1 MKKMDGADVYHYA
14 KTLLSKGRDSKLLSL
29 VYEIHS
35 GELIAEVLE
44 GEPTAAASENHVL
57 AGVYACM
64 MEGRAP
70 SFLFK
75 RFEIA
80 AGEDDLIM
88 IMAEK
93 IEGLEIKLT
102 IEEKGELSVS
112 HPPHV
117 AAAFVAAEDA
127 FGRRSYLLYRH
138 PDVDR
143 DRAILL
149 VKATARA
156 AAEQMHASAI
166 EEREKN

>member
-14 KTLLSKGRDSKLLSL
+14 KTLMPAGRDSKLLSL

-35 GELIAEVLE
+35 GDLVAEVLE
-44 GEPTAAASENHVL
+44 GEPAAASSEDHVL

-75 RFEIA
+75 RFEVA
-80 AGEDDLIM
+80 AGEDDLIVT
-88 IMAEK
+88 MAEK
-93 IEGLEIKLT
+93 IESLEIKIT
-102 IEEKGELSVS
+102 VEEKGELSVS

-117 AAAFVAAEDA
+117 AAAFVAAQDR
-127 FGRRSYLLYRH
+127 FGRYSYLLYRH
-138 PDVDR
+138 SDVDR
-143 DRAILL
+143 ERAILL

-156 AAEQMHASAI
+156 AAEQMHASTL